1 MKIILLQDVPNL
13 GSKDQV
19 LVVKDGYGR
28 NYLIPQ
34 KKAQLASE
42 SALKVL
48 AENLKQRAHKEA
60 KIKEEATKV
69 AAKLE
74 GVKLVLGAKTS
85 STGKIFGSVNT
96 IQLAEALEKQGY
108 TIDRRTITINNED
121 SIKEIGSYTANI
133 KLHREVSVKIEFEV
147 VSE

>member
-1 MKIILLQDVPNL
+1 MKVILLQDVPNL
-13 GSKDQV
+13 GGKDQV
-19 LVVKDGYGR
+19 VVVKDGYGR
-28 NYLIPQ
+28 NFLIPQ

-60 KIKEEATKV
+60 KIKEEASKV

-74 GVKLVLGAKTS
+74 GLKLTLGAKTS

-108 TIDRRTITINNED
+108 SIDRRTITINNED
-121 SIKEIGSYTANI
+121 SIKEIGNYSANI

>member
-108 TIDRRTITINNED
+108 SIDRRTITINNED
-121 SIKEIGSYTANI
+121 SIKEIGSYSANI
-133 KLHREVSVKIEFEV
+133 KLHREVSVKIDFEV

>member
-1 MKIILLQDVPNL
+1 MKVILLQDVPNL
-13 GSKDQV
+13 GNKDQV
-19 LVVKDGYGR
+19 LVVKDGFGR

-34 KKAQLASE
+34 KKATVATE
-42 SALKVL
+42 TAMKVL

-60 KIKEEATKV
+60 KIKEEATKT

-74 GVKLVLGAKTS
+74 GLKLTLGAKTS

-108 TIDRRTITINNED
+108 SIDRKTITINNEET
-121 SIKEIGSYTANI
+121 IKEIGSYSANI